1 MRIYHEEKKMNT
13 INASSA
19 RQNLFNILADTSV
32 GDPTLITS
40 KAGNCVL
47 VSEKEWNS
55 IKETAYLMSNAK
67 TRHDILEG
75 VKTPLEECEDT
86 LPW

>member
-1 MRIYHEEKKMNT
+1 MKT
-13 INASSA
+13 INASNA
-19 RQNLFNILADTSV
+19 RQNLFNLLADTYL

-47 VSEKEWNS
+47 ISEEEWGS
-55 IKETAYLMSNAK
+55 IQETIYLMSNPK
-67 TRHDILEG
+67 TRDDILEG
-75 VKTPLEECEDT
+75 INTPLSECEDE

>member
-1 MRIYHEEKKMNT
+1 MNT
-13 INASSA
+13 INASNA
-19 RQNLFNILADTSV
+19 RQNFFNILASTSV

-47 VSEKEWNS
+47 VSEEEWNS
-55 IKETAYLMSNAK
+55 IKETAYLMANPK
-67 TRHDILEG
+67 TRSDILEG
-75 VKTPLEECEDT
+75 LKTSIDECEDS